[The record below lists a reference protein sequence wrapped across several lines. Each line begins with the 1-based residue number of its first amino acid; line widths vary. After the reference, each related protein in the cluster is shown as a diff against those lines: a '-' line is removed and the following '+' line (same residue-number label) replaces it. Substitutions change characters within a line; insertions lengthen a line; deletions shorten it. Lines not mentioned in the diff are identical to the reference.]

1 MLYLLL
7 INERGEKKKGRDF
20 GRKYG
25 FFAKAGRRQEGYFL
39 PLALLIFPN
48 KRDTNE
54 PHFLP
59 VPSAGREPPPAA
71 LPLALVADIV
81 QLVVVGCGTGLPSQ
95 VADQAAEDDLPLQ
108 GM

>member
-1 MLYLLL
+1 M
-7 INERGEKKKGRDF
+7 ISGESTVF
-20 GRKYG
+20 LRKLVG
-25 FFAKAGRRQEGYFL
+25 GRRDIFL

-59 VPSAGREPPPAA
+59 GPSAGREPPAA

-81 QLVVVGCGTGLPSQ
+81 QLVVGCGTGLPSQ